1 MTPTR
6 KPIYMDY
13 NATTPVD
20 PTVLEA
26 MLPFLKDRFGNPSS
40 GHLFG
45 KEAKEELEK
54 ARERVASLISAEP
67 EEVVFTSGGTESDNQ
82 AIMGTALRKGGH
94 VITSTIEHPAV
105 LETCRYLE
113 REFGQRVTYLPVD
126 RYGFVNPRYVEEAIT
141 KDTCLISIMHANN
154 EVGTLEPLEEIGR
167 IAAEH
172 DVAFHTDA
180 AQSCGKV
187 VVDVDR
193 LGVDLLTMA
202 GHKLYAPKG
211 VGALYVRRGFKV
223 DGLLHGAGQEN
234 GRRAGTENVPYIVG
248 LGVACDLA
256 RKSQRRFERRVRDLR
271 DGLYRNI
278 SEGLGAS
285 RVMLNGHPTKRLPN
299 TLNISIVGVVGEDL
313 LRHMPEL
320 AASTGSACHS
330 GSVEPSP
337 VLLAMGIR
345 RELARGAL
353 RLSLGRWT
361 SKEEAQ
367 RASEM
372 IVNAAARVRAGGTGR
387 IPNEGLRLP
396 EAGPR

>member
-126 RYGFVNPRYVEEAIT
+126 RHGFVNPRYVEEAIT

-278 SEGLGAS
+278 SEGLEAS
-285 RVMLNGHPTKRLPN
+285 RVILNGHPTKRLPN

>member
-1 MTPTR
+1 
-6 KPIYMDY
+6 MDY

-26 MLPFLKDRFGNPSS
+26 MLPLLKDRFGNPSS

-54 ARERVASLISAEP
+54 ARGRVASLISAKP

-113 REFGQRVTYLPVD
+113 REFGQRVTYVPVD
-126 RYGFVNPRYVEEAIT
+126 RNGLVNPRDVEEAIT

-193 LGVDLLTMA
+193 LGVNLLTMA

-211 VGALYVRRGFKV
+211 VGALYVRKGFKV

-256 RKSQRRFERRVRDLR
+256 RKSQRRFERGVRDLR
-271 DGLYRNI
+271 DSLHRNI

-285 RVMLNGHPTKRLPN
+285 RVILNGHPTQRLPN

-313 LRHMPEL
+313 LRHMPGL

-361 SKEEAQ
+361 SKEEVQ

-372 IVNAAARVRAGGTGR
+372 IVNAAARVRAKGTGR
-387 IPNEGLRLP
+387 IPNEGLLP
-396 EAGPR
+396 GAGPE